1 LSSTLLTDL
10 QKPALIFAN
19 GDINDG
25 PMVRRALDATAS
37 IQPYVVAADGG
48 ARVALHFGYQPDI
61 VIGDLD
67 SLSPEEVSSLR
78 SQSVEI
84 EQHPAAKDE
93 TDLELALLHCAAQG
107 CEWLR
112 VIGSLG
118 DRFDQTLA
126 NVYLLALPA
135 LFGRNVKLVAGR
147 QELYLLHPG
156 RHRIL
161 GEEGD
166 TVSLLPLGGAVS
178 GIVTEGLQ
186 YPLRD
191 ETLYFGPARGVS
203 NVMLANE
210 ASLAT
215 DDGTLLIVHTAGRA

>member
-1 LSSTLLTDL
+1 MNANTFNP
-10 QKPALIFAN
+10 QRPALIFAN

-37 IQPYVVAADGG
+37 AQPYIVAADGG
-48 ARVALHFGYQPDI
+48 ARVALHYGYLPDI

-67 SLSPEEVSSLR
+67 SLSAEEVDDLQAQGVSIDR
-78 SQSVEI
+78 Y
-84 EQHPAAKDE
+84 PAMKDE
-93 TDLELALLHCAAQG
+93 TDLELALLHCANRG

-135 LFGRNVKLVAGR
+135 LAGRDAALVAGK
-147 QELYLLHPG
+147 QELYLLQPG
-156 RHRIL
+156 DHRIL
-161 GEEGD
+161 GASGD

-178 GIVTEGLQ
+178 GIVTDGLQ

-203 NVMLANE
+203 NVMLAEE
-210 ASLAT
+210 ASLST
-215 DDGTLLIVHTAGRA
+215 REGTLLIVHTAGRA